1 MAFWA
6 AARSLFRRLS
16 RNAPVSID
24 ETLWKKTVAT
34 FPFLACL
41 SDDEKVRL
49 RRLSEQFLAEKRFSA
64 AGDLIL
70 DETMCVTIAAQGCL
84 PILELGLSAYR
95 GWVGIVVYPD
105 EFVVQRRFEDENGV
119 VHEFDDLISGEAWP
133 GGPLI
138 LSWTD
143 ARMAGSGYNVV
154 LHEFAHKLDMQNGAD
169 DGVPLLHSGLRREAW
184 EATLLAAYEHFCR
197 RVDDGEETRIDPYAS
212 EHPSEFF
219 AVLTESFFEIPLVV
233 RDEYP
238 ELYRLFT
245 RYFRQDPAG
254 RLNAHANNADVA
266 GARSRHQPLG
276 RRDVP

>member
-1 MAFWA
+1 MKFWA
-6 AARSLFRRLS
+6 AGRDLLRRLS
-16 RNAPVSID
+16 GNMPVPID
-24 ETLWKKTVAT
+24 EALWKRTVAA

-70 DETMCVTIAAQGCL
+70 NETMCATIAAQGCL

-105 EFVVQRRFEDENGV
+105 EFVVPRRFEDESGV

-133 GGPLI
+133 RGPLI
-138 LSWTD
+138 LSWKD

-154 LHEFAHKLDMQNGAD
+154 IHEFAHKLDMQNGED
-169 DGVPLLHSGLRREAW
+169 DGIPLLHSGIQREVW
-184 EATLLAAYEHFCR
+184 ETTLLSAYDHFCR
-197 RVDDGEETRIDPYAS
+197 RVDGGEETRIDPYAS

-219 AVLTESFFEIPLVV
+219 AVLTESFFEMPLVV

-238 ELYRLFT
+238 ELYELFA
-245 RYFRQDPAG
+245 RYYRQDPAR
-254 RLNAHANNADVA
+254 RLMPQN
-266 GARSRHQPLG
+266 RSERT
-276 RRDVP
+276 